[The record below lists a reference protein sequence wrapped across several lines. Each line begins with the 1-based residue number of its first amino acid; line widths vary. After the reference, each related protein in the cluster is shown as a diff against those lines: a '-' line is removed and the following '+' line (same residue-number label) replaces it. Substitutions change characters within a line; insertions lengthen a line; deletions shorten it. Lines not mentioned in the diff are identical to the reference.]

1 MAERESLDD
10 ADPLLTRKAVVADLC
25 SVGIPLSFS
34 RLEKLCM
41 VGEGP
46 PVDCYWGKRPLTR
59 RSNAR
64 KWAQER
70 MASAAANQA
79 IGRNSRRP
87 MTNKAQPK
95 KKAQTSSCEAG
106 AAQPPPRSTLAD
118 RSGAVLQLWSPK
130 LSDFLGLHPLERRA
144 VEDQLNEMMVEIG
157 WW

>member
-46 PVDCYWGKRPLTR
+46 PVDCDWGKRPLTR

-64 KWAQER
+64 NGPK
-70 MASAAANQA
+70 SAWQA
-79 IGRNSRRP
+79 RP
-87 MTNKAQPK
+87 PTRP
-95 KKAQTSSCEAG
+95 SAG
-106 AAQPPPRSTLAD
+106 IAGDP
-118 RSGAVLQLWSPK
+118 
-130 LSDFLGLHPLERRA
+130 
-144 VEDQLNEMMVEIG
+144 
-157 WW
+157 